1 MKRTLILPFLQDE
14 LNPLSNLPWLLA
26 ALHSAQL
33 RHSLEQVVAG
43 VVIEVEVVV
52 VAETEVDV
60 GCLWELRV

>member
-33 RHSLEQVVAG
+33 QHSLEQVVAG
-43 VVIEVEVVV
+43 VVIEVVVVV